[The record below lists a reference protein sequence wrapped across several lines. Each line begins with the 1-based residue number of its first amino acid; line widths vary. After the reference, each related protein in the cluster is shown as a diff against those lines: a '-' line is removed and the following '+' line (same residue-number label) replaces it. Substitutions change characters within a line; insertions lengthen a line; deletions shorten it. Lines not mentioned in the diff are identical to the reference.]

1 MQKEKYNFWKWFLGV
16 YIYTPK
22 YPITIYN
29 VQNKL
34 KWYQSE
40 SMLTWLHFVNS
51 IIAVWWYNSSSF
63 SFCSFLLFYASQSI
77 SFFFFF
83 SLSLWI
89 WHCLFF
95 IVHFFLFLVDSFD
108 GFRPLL
114 VASQCQIGSLPNK
127 LSLFVRSLRPCHFHR
142 ARPHNIVSSWE
153 RTSLV
158 ARPHEEVSR
167 WDRKTLVEQHCQR
180 WANWGRRRPFAAR
193 HSHTQRQLAVL
204 SG

>member
-1 MQKEKYNFWKWFLGV
+1 MFKINLNGTSPKVCWHDCISSTLLLRYDDIIVVALVFVVFCYFMHRNLFL
-16 YIYTPK
+16 
-22 YPITIYN
+22 
-29 VQNKL
+29 
-34 KWYQSE
+34 
-40 SMLTWLHFVNS
+40 
-51 IIAVWWYNSSSF
+51 F
-63 SFCSFLLFYASQSI
+63 S
-77 SFFFFF
+77 FFF

-180 WANWGRRRPFAAR
+180 WANWGRRRPFAAG